1 VVSDLNYQTVTIL
14 KSDIPVEALSNLDS
28 DTEDVGNM
36 AMLSVITLAGVA
48 GVTTKWMTWRKGW
61 TSESVS
67 RVLYLIH
74 RDVYLLMRTI

>member
-1 VVSDLNYQTVTIL
+1 MIL
-14 KSDIPVEALSNLDS
+14 ELDIPVEALSDLDL
-28 DTEDVGNM
+28 DTEDVGDM
-36 AMLSVITLAGVA
+36 ATLSAITLAGVA

-74 RDVYLLMRTI
+74 RDVYLLM